1 MLKTTLTVLA
11 AATLLV
17 PAALAEGKNVT
28 LTHSYDVEA
37 LSDDLGAAK
46 LLIDLKRAAERVCTT
61 RVPAY
66 GGMFTDEACAES
78 LFEAAVQQIH
88 QTGMASGVNFAPAFE
103 RAALTQ
109 IASAN

>member
-17 PAALAEGKNVT
+17 PAALAEGQAVT
-28 LTHSYDVEA
+28 LTHQYDVEA
-37 LSDDLGAAK
+37 LSDDTGAAK
-46 LLIDLKRAAERVCTT
+46 LLVDLKRAADRVCTT

-66 GGMFTDEACAES
+66 GGMFTDDTCADS
-78 LFEAAVQQIH
+78 LFEAAVKQIH
-88 QTGMASGVNFAPAFE
+88 ETGMASGIDFAPSFE